1 MPGYNHYSWC
11 TCGWC
16 YKTGS
21 GGYSAHPASPV
32 FDVASA
38 SQHLARSG
46 ASRSWAACFINPNAS
61 CPVCGERVFYYQ
73 NEYGSKVYFD
83 DIPWPW
89 PKHGC
94 TDNLARASFVPHWKS
109 PTVRPSAEVIEIAE
123 AARTIEFD
131 PASRFRNRF
140 GEDAWD
146 ILYVVEIVRNGFN
159 NFIQAKA
166 AAPSLNETVYI
177 AFVSANVVPSV
188 GEFFGLKGDEV
199 SFLQLDTLEARRLR
213 CKVIS
218 EAEFK
223 SIG

>member
-1 MPGYNHYSWC
+1 
-11 TCGWC
+11 
-16 YKTGS
+16 
-21 GGYSAHPASPV
+21 
-32 FDVASA
+32 
-38 SQHLARSG
+38 
-46 ASRSWAACFINPNAS
+46 
-61 CPVCGERVFYYQ
+61 
-73 NEYGSKVYFD
+73 VYFD

-89 PKHGC
+89 PEHGC
-94 TDNLARASFVPHWKS
+94 TDNSAGASFDPHWKP
-109 PTVRPSAEVIEIAE
+109 PTVPPRAEVIEIAD

-146 ILYVVEIVRNGFN
+146 ILYIVEIVRNGFN

-188 GEFFGLKGDEV
+188 GEFFGLKGNEV